1 MYNDGLKTVIKGRD
15 CQVRYKKQDKIHC
28 FQETL
33 IIEIQ
38 TGRKKRNKR
47 MKNTMKTLKLRNMAS
62 YANMLISSLTYYNII
77 NYVNIKQSS
86 F

>member
-15 CQVRYKKQDKIHC
+15 CQMRYKKQDKIH

-47 MKNTMKTLKLRNMAS
+47 MKNTMKTLKLRNMVS
-62 YANMLISSLTYYNII
+62 YANMLISLLTYYNII

-86 F
+86 P

>member
-15 CQVRYKKQDKIHC
+15 CQMRYKKQDKIH

-62 YANMLISSLTYYNII
+62 YANMLISLLTYYNII

-86 F
+86 P